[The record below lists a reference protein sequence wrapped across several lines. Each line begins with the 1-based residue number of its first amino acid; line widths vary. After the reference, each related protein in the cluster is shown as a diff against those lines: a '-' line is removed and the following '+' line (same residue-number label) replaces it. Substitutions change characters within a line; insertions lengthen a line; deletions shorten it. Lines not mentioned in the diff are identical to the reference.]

1 MNIFPTEPLTY
12 FYKKLSFSQSIL
24 TISAFTICTRKVC
37 TRISTVTSSARLGK
51 IRVGWPPQCR
61 WGALEFI
68 TFNL

>member
-24 TISAFTICTRKVC
+24 TISACTIYARKVC
-37 TRISTVTSSARLGK
+37 TRIYTGTPSARLGK

-61 WGALEFI
+61 WGPLEYI